1 MNHRKAV
8 IVPVSQAEALRSEL
22 LGKGMLDHSRK
33 IKVSSTLGE
42 EFLEIPVTGEIACM
56 ETIEQPD
63 PEYYIRQH
71 SLRDLLKGTI
81 PENDL
86 ALVPSGWH
94 VLGKIIIVSIDE
106 RIEGHRQSIASKLLG
121 IYPQCH
127 TVIRDRG
134 IEGQFRQPQR
144 EILLGTSTE
153 TTHKE
158 NGCLF
163 RLDVTKVMFSKGNLY
178 EKKLMSTV
186 GSGEFIVDMFAGI
199 GYFTIPIAVH
209 AKPAKIYAIEINP
222 ESFTYLQENIRLNK
236 VGHIVE
242 AMNGDCAVLTPQGIA
257 DRVLMGYVG
266 TTHEYLEYGIRA
278 IKSTGGMLHYHE
290 TTPEP
295 LIYDRPIAR
304 ITEAALREGRQV
316 DIRECRKVKKYSP
329 GVWHVV
335 VDAWIY

>member
-1 MNHRKAV
+1 MIIRKAV
-8 IVPVSQAEALRSEL
+8 IVPVLQAEALRNEL
-22 LGKGMLDHSRK
+22 LSMGMLDHDRK
-33 IKVSSTLGE
+33 IKVSNTRGKD
-42 EFLEIPVTGEIACM
+42 FLEIPVTCEIDGLEAV
-56 ETIEQPD
+56 EQSD
-63 PEYYIRQH
+63 PEYYIKQR
-71 SLRDLLKGTI
+71 SLKDRLEDII
-81 PENDL
+81 PEKDL
-86 ALVPSGWH
+86 GLVPSGWH
-94 VLGKIIIVSIDE
+94 ILGKIIIVSIDE
-106 RIEGHRQSIASKLLG
+106 GIEEYKQPIARKLLE

-127 TVIRDRG
+127 TVVRDRG

-153 TTHKE
+153 TIHKE

-178 EKKLMSTV
+178 EKKIMSTT
-186 GSGEFIVDMFAGI
+186 GSGEVILDMFAGI

-222 ESFTYLQENIRLNK
+222 ESFKYLQENVRLNK
-236 VGHIVE
+236 VEHIVE
-242 AMNGDCAVLTPQGIA
+242 AVNGDCAMLTPQGVA

-290 TTPEP
+290 TTPEK
-295 LIYDRPIAR
+295 LLFGRPVSR
-304 ITEAALREGRQV
+304 IEEAARREGRLAE
-316 DIRECRKVKKYSP
+316 IRECRRVKKYSP

-335 VDAWIY
+335 VDAWIE

>member
-8 IVPVSQAEALRSEL
+8 IVPVSKVEAVREEL
-22 LGKGMLDHSRK
+22 LSKDMLDHYRK
-33 IKVSSTLGE
+33 IKASSTLGKG
-42 EFLEIPVTGEIACM
+42 FLEIPVTGGVAGM

-63 PEYYIRQH
+63 PEYYIRQY
-71 SLRDLLKGTI
+71 SLRDLLQDTI
-81 PENDL
+81 PEKDL
-86 ALVPSGWH
+86 ALVPSGWY
-94 VLGKIIIVSIDE
+94 VLGKIVIVSIDE
-106 RIEGHRQSIASKLLG
+106 RIGEYRRDIARKLLE

-127 TVIRDRG
+127 TVIQDRG

-153 TTHKE
+153 TMHKE

-163 RLDVTKVMFSKGNLY
+163 RLDATKVMFSKGNLY

-186 GSGEFIVDMFAGI
+186 GSGELIVDMFAGI
-199 GYFTIPIAVH
+199 GYFTIPMAVH

-222 ESFTYLQENIRLNK
+222 ESFVYLQENIRLNK

-278 IKSTGGMLHYHE
+278 IKNTGGMLHYHE
-290 TTPEP
+290 TTPEK
-295 LIYDRPIAR
+295 LIFERPVSR
-304 ITEAALREGRQV
+304 IREAALREGRQV
-316 DIRECRKVKKYSP
+316 EIRDCRKVKKYSP

-335 VDAWIY
+335 VDAWVY